1 MDKIRRYKP
10 AALIDASKA
19 SLSMSVEITAQS
31 TTHQAQTHVSA
42 YTSRAKDFTNWK
54 CKKT

>member
-1 MDKIRRYKP
+1 MDKNRRYKP

-31 TTHQAQTHVSA
+31 TTHQAQTCVSA